1 MHSML
6 TNPLFNYEHTNNGAS
21 QNSPMQPMQVFDLAV
36 AKGMMNVNYA
46 KALLKADKRA
56 IVASHVPNVRD
67 GMKESGAGLKVLK
80 WLKSS
85 GTSNDLSFLQDEA
98 FGGILIEYL
107 VAEGLEEAVW
117 TWIKKSF
124 EGIPFLSSLEA
135 PLWKHAR
142 REIVTPLMTLIKAKS
157 TGHGSLDSAYM
168 CLSRAAGY
176 LKGMPTAMMI
186 NILGPPGHFLA
197 VEALSTHS
205 TRAAS
210 NASDFGSFISL
221 LPVIFAEGKSLEYYT
236 ARFSLIHPSQPSV
249 DLSLEFLKTIG
260 LEPCRPAFKRGYIQL
275 GLDSANYLLEKDRV
289 KEALWV
295 MDVLRVNFPKQLGVF
310 AEQKKQ
316 LEEAKAEASVMELL
330 EGLSLA

>member
-6 TNPLFNYEHTNNGAS
+6 TNPLFNYEHTNGAS
-21 QNSPMQPMQVFDLAV
+21 QMSPMEVFDLAV

-56 IVASHVPNVRD
+56 IVESHLLDVRE
-67 GMKESGAGLKVLK
+67 GMRESGAGLKVLK

-85 GTSNDLSFLQDEA
+85 GTANDLKFFQDEA
-98 FGGILIEYL
+98 FGGILVEYL
-107 VAEGLEEAVW
+107 VAEGLDEAVW

-124 EGIPFLSSLEA
+124 EEIPLLSSLEV

-142 REIVTPLMTLIKAKS
+142 REIVTPLMLLIKAKS
-157 TGHGSLDSAYM
+157 IGHGSLDSAYM

-176 LKGMPTAMMI
+176 LKGMSTAMMV
-186 NILGPPGHFLA
+186 NILGPPGHYLA

-205 TRAAS
+205 IRAAS
-210 NASDFGSFISL
+210 NASDFESFISL
-221 LPVIFAEGKSLEYYT
+221 LPVIFVEGKSLEYYT
-236 ARFSLIHPSQPSV
+236 ARFNLIHPTQPNV
-249 DLSLEFLKTIG
+249 DSALEFLKTIG
-260 LEPCRPAFKRGYIQL
+260 PEPCRPAFKRGYIQL

-330 EGLSLA
+330 EGLRLA